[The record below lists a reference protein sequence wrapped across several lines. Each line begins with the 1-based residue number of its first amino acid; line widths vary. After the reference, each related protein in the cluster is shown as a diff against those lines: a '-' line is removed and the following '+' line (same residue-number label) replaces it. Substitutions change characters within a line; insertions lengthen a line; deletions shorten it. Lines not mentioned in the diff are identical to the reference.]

1 MPRRRAA
8 QNAASK
14 ISDIADKEN
23 DSSVKKTRTAKS
35 SAGKSLKEQLIKK
48 TSGQNEEITCS
59 KAEQQEIQTKEKR
72 TDLTIES
79 GKENKSDKPAKEKKR
94 KPKKDQETLSTDK
107 IADEPRKNWSEN
119 DVPKV
124 KRSQPEK
131 PVKEDTVS
139 RGKTK
144 PRPKQASTKSTIVN
158 SEATMTVAQKTK
170 NREPHLYQ
178 VKKPSN
184 IKTDPDDDD
193 VDSLKAKPKTRH
205 KKESKINPKETT
217 GIENNNTALNDIKKT
232 KVRATGRKKN
242 RTEQDENDNDYT
254 SKGQSPNGGLVM
266 KPDLSHSNKTLEPLK
281 VDLPKGE
288 QKIIQDRPKKLGQS
302 KKLKSSEQIEEDIL
316 GVRSQ
321 ISQWWDKC
329 YYGKEQRTLCRPFF
343 DENLTSSNL
352 TALKK
357 EEAKLRKFYEKN
369 RHIFDNIHE
378 SLQRDTKQSQ
388 GPSST
393 STDYKAEILTKE
405 KELQDCQTLH
415 QEIFHQLE
423 SQLEEKEKKIY
434 QLEKN
439 IKEMKS
445 HQTKLCYRTLSIF
458 KQPPQEKDHEI
469 TTPRTTEEYL
479 NSTYTKE
486 NDCDFGKKKNQSAT
500 TCNNEDFHEVNV
512 LYEFCQKQK
521 KTIRNLEREI
531 ELMRQERR
539 KQANDFSE
547 PGGLAE

>member
-242 RTEQDENDNDYT
+242 RTEQD
-254 SKGQSPNGGLVM
+254 
-266 KPDLSHSNKTLEPLK
+266 
-281 VDLPKGE
+281 
-288 QKIIQDRPKKLGQS
+288 
-302 KKLKSSEQIEEDIL
+302 KLKSSEQIEEDIL

-445 HQTKLCYRTLSIF
+445 HQTVSQKLCYRTLSIF

>member
-1 MPRRRAA
+1 MLNQSHRF
-8 QNAASK
+8 Q
-14 ISDIADKEN
+14 ILE
-23 DSSVKKTRTAKS
+23 
-35 SAGKSLKEQLIKK
+35 E

-59 KAEQQEIQTKEKR
+59 KAEQQEIQTEEKR

-79 GKENKSDKPAKEKKR
+79 GRENKSDKPAKEKKR

-193 VDSLKAKPKTRH
+193 VDSLKAKPKTRQ

-254 SKGQSPNGGLVM
+254 SKGQSPNGGSVM
-266 KPDLSHSNKTLEPLK
+266 KPDLSHSNKTLEPL
-281 VDLPKGE
+281 
-288 QKIIQDRPKKLGQS
+288 

-393 STDYKAEILTKE
+393 STDYKAEILAKD
-405 KELQDCQTLH
+405 KELQDCRTLH
-415 QEIFHQLE
+415 KEIFHQLE
-423 SQLEEKEKKIY
+423 SQLEEKERKIY

-531 ELMRQERR
+531 ELMRQ
-539 KQANDFSE
+539 NSE
-547 PGGLAE
+547 DPITLGGPNIGEADD